1 MYMPKIVY
9 ICLYKVIRHM
19 FTKITLF
26 EVRFEEKEMGT
37 LNGTE
42 ALHWPGSMCNGRC
55 DHQKSSR
62 SPHPCLQT
70 CRRLKEKMVRNYF
83 GNYFVR
89 FGFFCICSARFPC
102 NLQHFGAGSCHFN
115 GIATLWSSNLSF
127 SIIFATFWCSNCSC
141 WMVFCVGLFW
151 GLHI

>member
-1 MYMPKIVY
+1 
-9 ICLYKVIRHM
+9 M

-26 EVRFEEKEMGT
+26 EVRFKEKNMGT

-70 CRRLKEKMVRNYF
+70 CRRLKAKWSGIILGIIFSVL
-83 GNYFVR
+83 
-89 FGFFCICSARFPC
+89 FFLHLLFCPFS
-102 NLQHFGAGSCHFN
+102 QHFGAGSCHFN

-127 SIIFATFWCSNCSC
+127 SMIFATFWCSNFSC
-141 WMVFCVGLFW
+141 WIVFCVGSFW
-151 GLHI
+151 GLYIWDILGLFRIF